1 MVNRFSRNA
10 QYELPKPVPCPFGT
24 EIYEFK
30 TQLASFILTSK
41 MELYELT
48 MPFVKKDTVSSW
60 SLEGMR
66 FPLILLSFGGVTV
79 YQLFIKR
86 SAFFKNR
93 DAPNTP

>member
-1 MVNRFSRNA
+1 MVNRFTRNP
-10 QYELPKPVPCPFGT
+10 QYELPKPVSCPFGT
-24 EIYEFK
+24 DILEFK

-48 MPFVKKDTVSSW
+48 MPFIKKESVSSW

-79 YQLFIKR
+79 Y
-86 SAFFKNR
+86 
-93 DAPNTP
+93 